1 MSKEKFVPVNGAY
14 NITSAQVT
22 EFSQFLR
29 DKIKANNKFTPDGKP
44 SKSGVIT
51 KTFID
56 GKEQQFRNR
65 ALKGD
70 NSVNKFGFASQA
82 SKNKEIAKRDEA
94 KKITTPKVSERKQ
107 ADRYIRQKTGPG
119 TQIDHRLTLARLL
132 QGVKETAKRKGISIV
147 AANLRM
153 ANSYAKEG
161 YGHHVDNLQKLTDKQ
176 NNFKNVQ
183 ENNLD
188 KYYKHLA
195 NKPNRSDVNATK
207 AWNAKRV
214 ELSKSINPKYSNTKM
229 TQTSSPWKAVKGFTT
244 GSPDMIQ
251 TDVKSNKGFKL
262 SDFTYTGATKVAGF
276 GTV

>member
-51 KTFID
+51 KTYID
-56 GKEQQFRNR
+56 GKLQQFRNR

-70 NSVNKFGFASQA
+70 NSVNKFGFASQT
-82 SKNKEIAKRDEA
+82 SKDKEIAKRDEA
-94 KKITTPKVSERKQ
+94 KKVTTPKVSERRE
-107 ADRYIRQKTGPG
+107 ADKFIRQKTGKG
-119 TQIDHRLTLARLL
+119 IQIDHRNTLARLL
-132 QGVKETAKRKGISIV
+132 HGVKTIAKRDNISIP
-147 AANLRM
+147 AANLKL
-153 ANSYAKEG
+153 ANAYSKEG

-176 NNFKNVQ
+176 NNLKNVQ

-214 ELSKSINPKYSNTKM
+214 ELSKSINPKYSDAKM
-229 TQTSSPWKAVKGFTT
+229 TKTSSPWKAVKGFTT

-251 TDVKSNKGFKL
+251 TDVKSNEGFKL

>member
-94 KKITTPKVSERKQ
+94 KKVTTPKVSERRE
-107 ADRYIRQKTGPG
+107 ADKFIRQKTGKG
-119 TQIDHRLTLARLL
+119 IQIDHRNTLARLL
-132 QGVKETAKRKGISIV
+132 HGVKTIAKRDNISIP
-147 AANLRM
+147 AANLKL
-153 ANSYAKEG
+153 ANAYSKEG

-176 NNFKNVQ
+176 NNLKNVQ

-214 ELSKSINPKYSNTKM
+214 ELSKSINPKYSEVKM
-229 TQTSSPWKAVKGFTT
+229 TKTSSPWKAVKGFTT

-251 TDVKSNKGFKL
+251 TDVKSNEGFKL